1 MSYDG
6 RTFIS
11 KENSSNGEVDG
22 RTRFHYRQSG
32 STVWAHYE
40 GGDIV
45 RGSLLGMADEQGNL
59 HFCYY
64 HLNVAGQ
71 VRAGECWSRPT
82 RRADGKLRMNET
94 WRWFNGDRSEG
105 SSIVEEE

>member
-11 KENSSNGEVDG
+11 KENSSNGAVDG
-22 RTRFHYRQSG
+22 RTKFHYRQNG

-45 RGSLLGMADEQGNL
+45 RGSLLGTADEQGNL
-59 HFCYY
+59 HFCYH

-82 RRADGKLRMNET
+82 KRADGKLRMNET